1 MSADQTKPDEVVSI
15 ADLDAKTGN
24 EDIDSTKVKGGGIVP
39 EVDPNSLLSQPPTID
54 PVGLRGIGARGIGAR
69 GIGFR
74 G

>member
-1 MSADQTKPDEVVSI
+1 MSADKIKPDEAAST
-15 ADLDAKTGN
+15 ADLPAKT
-24 EDIDSTKVKGGGIVP
+24 DHDDVDTTKVKGGGIVP
-39 EVDPNSLLSQPPTID
+39 EVNSNSLLSQPPTID